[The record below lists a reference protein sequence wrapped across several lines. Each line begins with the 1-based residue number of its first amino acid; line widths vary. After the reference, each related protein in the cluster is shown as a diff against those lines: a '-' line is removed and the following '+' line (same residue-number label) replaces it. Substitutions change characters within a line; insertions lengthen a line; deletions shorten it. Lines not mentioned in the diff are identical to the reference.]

1 MKKTFKRLGAMF
13 LAMVMAVS
21 VLCTGAFAEDTTY
34 TITINNETNGYTYAA
49 YQVFKGDLHTETDAE
64 GKVTKKVLSNIQWGS
79 AVTDASAM
87 LNAIKDISVNSE
99 KPFSA
104 CTDAAS
110 VANVLNGQADKSEMA
125 KAFAKVVG
133 DQLKNAT
140 STNSTYVNATG
151 STEQDNYVA
160 AHYTIGINDAGY
172 YLVKNTNVP
181 TGDTTGTAYTNY
193 ILEVVG
199 NVSVEPKVG
208 VPTVTK
214 KVQNTTAGETTGKD
228 ATTANIGDTVTFTL
242 TGTLPDNYD
251 DYKSYKYVFHDNLQ
265 AGLTLDK
272 NSITVYKDTVS
283 DSNKID
289 KSKYSTSSYET
300 TSGYAFDLTFTDLKD
315 SNLALDLTKTSKIIV
330 VYSATLNNK
339 AVVGTTGNQNTVYLN
354 YSNDPNGT
362 TNGKT
367 PEDVVKVY
375 TFQLNITKVDAQN
388 KDTKLKDA
396 KFVLSTQDKLNLGN
410 IDDSGVP
417 ATKTDLIA
425 VKGNTPNYTVDDAPD
440 TEATKNTY
448 VMSTDDRGALNISG
462 LKPGKYY
469 LYETK
474 APDGYNRRTTAIPI
488 EIKATITKNSVT
500 SLTINADNEKDQG
513 SEGLKWTT
521 GNTSTGI
528 VSATITNTAGSN
540 LPSTGGMGT
549 KLFYTIGG
557 LLMAGAAI
565 VLVIKKRRSS
575 AE

>member
-21 VLCTGAFAEDTTY
+21 VLCTGAFAADTTY
-34 TITINNETNGYTYAA
+34 TITINNETKDYTYAA
-49 YQVFKGDLHTETDAE
+49 YQVFKGDLHTNTD
-64 GKVTKKVLSNIQWGS
+64 GKKVLSNIQWGS
-79 AVTDASAM
+79 AVTNTSAM
-87 LNAIKDISVNSE
+87 LNAIKDISVNGE

-172 YLVKNTNVP
+172 YLVKNTAVP
-181 TGDTTGTAYTNY
+181 TGDSTETAYTNY

-208 VPTVTK
+208 VPTVDK
-214 KVQNTTAGETTGKD
+214 KVLNQDEDSLVNAI
-228 ATTANIGDTVTFTL
+228 TANIGDQVAFTL

-251 DYKSYKYVFHDNLQ
+251 DYQSYKYVFHDTLSK
-265 AGLTLDK
+265 GLTLEKTNYGVYVQNDNGEPTDITTSAK
-272 NSITVYKDTVS
+272 EHYTFTSTTGDDGKTTITVTFENLKEIEGVTINKD
-283 DSNKID
+283 
-289 KSKYSTSSYET
+289 
-300 TSGYAFDLTFTDLKD
+300 
-315 SNLALDLTKTSKIIV
+315 SKIIV
-330 VYSATLNNK
+330 EYAATLNQNAQVGSNGNDNK
-339 AVVGTTGNQNTVYLN
+339 VYLE
-354 YSNDPNGT
+354 YSNDPNATGEGT
-362 TNGKT
+362 TGKT
-367 PEDVVKVY
+367 PEDEVKVY
-375 TFQLNITKVDAQN
+375 TFQLDITKVDAQN
-388 KDTKLKDA
+388 NNTKLKNA
-396 KFVLSTQDKLNLGN
+396 KFVLSTKGNLNLN
-410 IDDSGVP
+410 DIDDSGIP
-417 ATKTDLIA
+417 TNKKDLIA
-425 VKGNTPNYTVDDAPD
+425 VSETPAKYTVNDTPNTD
-440 TEATKNTY
+440 TAKNSY
-448 VMSTDDRGALNISG
+448 VMSTDDNGALNISG
-462 LKPGKYY
+462 LKPNKYY

-488 EIKATITKNSVT
+488 EIKATVTKDSVT
-500 SLTINADNEKDQG
+500 GLTINADNEKKQD
-513 SEGLKWTT
+513 SDSLKWTN
-521 GNTSTGI
+521 GNISTGV

-549 KLFYTIGG
+549 KLFYVVGG